1 MEEQANNDYRYE
13 RKYTL
18 PKYKFT
24 SIIKSLLN
32 KNFYELYNSRRINNI
47 YLDTYHFDSV
57 TENLEGLSNRKKTRV
72 RWYGKSFDVSLKSL
86 ELKIK
91 NEFLNRKEK
100 IDLWKFK
107 INNFSSINS
116 DIKLMKDELLVK
128 NTNSYNEIVDT
139 IPSLYNSYQ
148 RLYFYNPIENIRI
161 TIDDDLF
168 FYSPITKSK
177 YYERELIIEAKFD
190 KKTFFL
196 NNLQN
201 LSLTRY
207 SKYVKGILK
216 TSFSKTFY

>member
-1 MEEQANNDYRYE
+1 
-13 RKYTL
+13 
-18 PKYKFT
+18 
-24 SIIKSLLN
+24 
-32 KNFYELYNSRRINNI
+32 
-47 YLDTYHFDSV
+47 
-57 TENLEGLSNRKKTRV
+57 
-72 RWYGKSFDVSLKSL
+72 
-86 ELKIK
+86 
-91 NEFLNRKEK
+91 
-100 IDLWKFK
+100 
-107 INNFSSINS
+107 
-116 DIKLMKDELLVK
+116 MKDELLVK
-128 NTNSYNEIVDT
+128 NTNFYNEIVDT
-139 IPSLYNSYQ
+139 TPTLYNSYQ

-190 KKTFFL
+190 KRTFFL